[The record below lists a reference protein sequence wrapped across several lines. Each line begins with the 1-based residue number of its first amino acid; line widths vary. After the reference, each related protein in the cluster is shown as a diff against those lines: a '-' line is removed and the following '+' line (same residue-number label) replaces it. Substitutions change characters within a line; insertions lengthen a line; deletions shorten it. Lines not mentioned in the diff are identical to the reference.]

1 MKASTVL
8 LLGILTSVSG
18 PASFDKNP
26 WTPVVVAGFS
36 AASLAGQDGPAPT
49 PKGDECENCNGTGK
63 VGDGRTMLTC
73 TVCDGTGKVKKETPV
88 PAVVPPPEKKA
99 EPEPKPESPKA
110 PVKSVTKPVAKG
122 SSVVEEDCAVGQT

>member
-73 TVCDGTGKVKKETPV
+73 TVCDGTGKIKKETPV

-99 EPEPKPESPKA
+99 EPESPKA
-110 PVKSVTKPVAKG
+110 PVTKSVAKG
-122 SSVVEEDCAVGQT
+122 SPVAEENCAVGQT